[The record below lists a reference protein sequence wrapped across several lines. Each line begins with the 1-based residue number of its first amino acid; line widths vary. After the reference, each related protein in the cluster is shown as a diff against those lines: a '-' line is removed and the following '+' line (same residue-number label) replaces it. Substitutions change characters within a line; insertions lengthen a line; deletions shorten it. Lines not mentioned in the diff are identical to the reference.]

1 MSETLTCPY
10 CKRSDFKSARGLTQ
24 HQTQNLRCKTKKLS
38 LMPKRSGN
46 KPGHKIICT
55 VIEEPLPRTTK
66 TRLPRIRFT
75 CNQSVLQ
82 PQTNVHLPQD
92 DDNLMD
98 YDVDSTHDPGTENV
112 NPDINIFPDPPIT
125 GLRTMF
131 DKYVCYAETKLDPFT
146 PNQEQAIKLLSV
158 LRQTS
163 ASLNTYEA
171 ILHWHLCLKMRYI
184 HIKKCQRAKTTFPED
199 AYLIYFEIGIHL
211 DQICCRK

>member
-1 MSETLTCPY
+1 
-10 CKRSDFKSARGLTQ
+10 
-24 HQTQNLRCKTKKLS
+24 
-38 LMPKRSGN
+38 
-46 KPGHKIICT
+46 
-55 VIEEPLPRTTK
+55 
-66 TRLPRIRFT
+66 
-75 CNQSVLQ
+75 
-82 PQTNVHLPQD
+82 
-92 DDNLMD
+92 MD

-171 ILHWHLCLKMRYI
+171 ILHWHFVSKNEIYSHQKVSACENYI
-184 HIKKCQRAKTTFPED
+184 PRRRIFD
-199 AYLIYFEIGIHL
+199 LL
-211 DQICCRK
+211 